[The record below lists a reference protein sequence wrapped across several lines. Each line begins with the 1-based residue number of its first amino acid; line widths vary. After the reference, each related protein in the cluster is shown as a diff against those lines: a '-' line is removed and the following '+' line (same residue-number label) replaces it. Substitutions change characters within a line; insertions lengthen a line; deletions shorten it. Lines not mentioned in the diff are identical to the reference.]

1 MKNDF
6 NDKQNSYIKREQE
19 LQQTVKKLHNQ
30 LDAVRDKELKYDSYI
45 LKFDQLERNNAD
57 LRATIDEKER
67 VIKRLSTD
75 SHNIDHRFNNL
86 NTEIE
91 VLKKDKQFLTD
102 KNNGLINE
110 IRTVKDEIIT
120 RDDKITDLKN
130 TKKKLKQDLN
140 QLSEVS
146 KNKNVDELLRNELEK
161 LRVKTDDEVKNQKK
175 YMQEM
180 HSSEVKILK
189 EQVESL
195 KDAND
200 KYEGRIR
207 SKERQYDEVMSE

>member
-75 SHNIDHRFNNL
+75 THNIDHRFNNL

>member
-1 MKNDF
+1 
-6 NDKQNSYIKREQE
+6 
-19 LQQTVKKLHNQ
+19 
-30 LDAVRDKELKYDSYI
+30 
-45 LKFDQLERNNAD
+45 
-57 LRATIDEKER
+57 
-67 VIKRLSTD
+67 
-75 SHNIDHRFNNL
+75 
-86 NTEIE
+86 

-110 IRTVKDEIIT
+110 IRTVKDEIIA

-130 TKKKLKQDLN
+130 AKKKLKQELN
-140 QLSEVS
+140 TLSESS

-161 LRVKTDDEVKNQKK
+161 LRVKTDEEVRNQKK

-180 HSSEVKILK
+180 HLSEVKILK

-200 KYEGRIR
+200 K
-207 SKERQYDEVMSE
+207 

>member
-1 MKNDF
+1 MNRQIENLQNEYNLKESDNTLLENNYNKLKNDF

-30 LDAVRDKELKYDSYI
+30 LDAVRDKELKQDSYI
-45 LKFDQLERNNAD
+45 LKFDQLERNNND
-57 LRATIDEKER
+57 LRATIDDKER
-67 VIKRLSTD
+67 VIKRLSNDT
-75 SHNIDHRFNNL
+75 NNLDHRFANL

-130 TKKKLKQDLN
+130 AKKKLKQELN
-140 QLSEVS
+140 TLSEVT

-161 LRVKTDDEVKNQKK
+161 LRVKTDEEVRNQK
-175 YMQEM
+175 
-180 HSSEVKILK
+180 
-189 EQVESL
+189 
-195 KDAND
+195 
-200 KYEGRIR
+200 R
-207 SKERQYDEVMSE
+207 

>member
-1 MKNDF
+1 LKNDF

-75 SHNIDHRFNNL
+75 THNIDHRFNNL